1 MTYYDSFDCK
11 INCEDLNAV
20 SEEDFNAVML
30 EIAQEREARGAYGEW
45 SEGDQR
51 AWEAEQ
57 ERLKN
62 WTGDYSP
69 IDEGEAY
76 EGIAI

>member
-20 SEEDFNAVML
+20 SEEDFNDVML
-30 EIAQEREARGAYGEW
+30 EIAQEREAELAYADW
-45 SEGDQR
+45 SEEDQR

-57 ERLKN
+57 ERLKD
-62 WTGDYSP
+62 WTGNYSP
-69 IDEGEAY
+69 LDKGEAY
-76 EGIAI
+76 EGIAV